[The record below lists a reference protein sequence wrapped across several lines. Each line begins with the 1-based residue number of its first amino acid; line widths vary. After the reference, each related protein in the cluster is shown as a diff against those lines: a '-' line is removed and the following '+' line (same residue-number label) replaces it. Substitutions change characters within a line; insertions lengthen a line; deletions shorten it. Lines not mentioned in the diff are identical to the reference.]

1 MAMDKRATRRVGG
14 PAWRPGEP
22 TLTVSEIAEALAPIA
37 PDIPGTIQ
45 RIRHWTREQMML
57 PVGELHSGS
66 GKHRQYAA
74 AAVYDAAILHVLA
87 SAGFSVSS
95 HRELVDAL
103 SKARFEIAEWKPA
116 KKKPLRL
123 ELIIARTAAGM
134 AQLGVYT
141 EDEEIVDHRGFKV
154 ADVVLTVKV
163 DLKKLFAQ
171 VDSHGGS

>member
-1 MAMDKRATRRVGG
+1 MAGTRRRVGG

-22 TLTVSEIAEALAPIA
+22 TLTVSEIAEALEPIA
-37 PDIPGTIQ
+37 PDVAGTIQ

-57 PVGELHSGS
+57 PVGKLHSGP

-74 AAVYDAAILHVLA
+74 TAVYDAAILHMLTN
-87 SAGFSVSS
+87 AGFSVSS
-95 HRELVDAL
+95 HRDLVDAL
-103 SKARFEIAEWKPA
+103 SKARFKIAEWESAKEKP
-116 KKKPLRL
+116 PRL

-141 EDEEIVDHRGFKV
+141 EDEKVVDHRGFKV
-154 ADVVLTVKV
+154 ADVVMTVKV

-171 VDSHGGS
+171 VDGHGGS